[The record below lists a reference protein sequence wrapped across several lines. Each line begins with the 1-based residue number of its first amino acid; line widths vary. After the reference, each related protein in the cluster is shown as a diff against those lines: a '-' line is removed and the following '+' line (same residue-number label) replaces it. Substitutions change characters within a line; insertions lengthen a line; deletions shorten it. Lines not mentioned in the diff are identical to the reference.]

1 MIFLERLL
9 NPTVSSLFIN
19 IKKRMKHLFKFSF
32 LLIFLCYNCSNQTN
46 NAVEISEN
54 WEFKNNIDSLWFE
67 ASVPGN
73 VHTDLLSNQLIKDP
87 FYRLNEHDLQWIDKT
102 DWEYKNEFELSK
114 NDINSDFIG
123 LELQGIDTYSSIY
136 LNDSLIATTDN
147 MFVGKTV
154 DIKKH
159 SKVGKNKLYVKLFS
173 PINKGVILHDSLGYD
188 ISSFNANDLA
198 EIGKVEENKRVSVFT
213 RKAPYHY
220 GWDWG
225 PRLVTS
231 GIWKPINL
239 KTWNYFNIQ
248 DLYVRQLSLSENAN
262 LVAEIELES
271 SLEIDE
277 MISEIYVNNQK
288 ISTDLIYVNKG
299 TNKIKIPFIIKNHE
313 LWWPNGMGNQ
323 TMYDIKVKLKSNNNF
338 TTTSK
343 KIGLREIDLVTS
355 KDSIG
360 NNFYFEVNNKP
371 VFMKGVNYIPQD
383 IFLNRVTDDKYEELL
398 EAAVDAN
405 MNMIR
410 VWGGGIYE
418 KEIFYNIC
426 DEKGLLV
433 WQDFMFACAMYPGD
447 EDFLKSVEQEAEY
460 NIKRLRGHPSIA
472 LWCGNNEVRSAWK
485 NWGWEKDVIKNQSIE
500 VASEISKA
508 YDDVF
513 HKILPKVVKKLDS
526 STNYWPSSPGS
537 SLSGGTESYTSGDA
551 HYWGVWW
558 GKEDFESYNQKV
570 PRFMSEFG
578 FQSFPEFSSVDKY
591 TNEND
596 YSIYSEVMKSH
607 QRSSIGNSTIEDYM
621 FRYYNKPNSFAG
633 YLYVSQILQA
643 YGVSMGM
650 ESHRRNK
657 GYSMGS
663 LYWQLND
670 CWPVASWSSIDYY
683 GKWKALHYS
692 TKKAFQPVLISFFKS
707 DKEIEVHLIS
717 DLLESKKV
725 DINLKVLSFN
735 GEILHQRNK
744 NHLLQADSTFKID
757 SLSID
762 WIKSNFDSNNS
773 LVIATLSDK
782 EKEIS
787 STIYYLSEFKN
798 LKLSKPRIEYQIKE
812 LVDKFEISLKSEN
825 LVKNVFVDIG
835 SKHNFSDNYFDMI
848 PGKEYKISI
857 KKDLNSS
864 ISELKSKIKLLSLY
878 DTY

>member
-1 MIFLERLL
+1 MR
-9 NPTVSSLFIN
+9 
-19 IKKRMKHLFKFSF
+19 HLVKFSF
-32 LLIFLCYNCSNQTN
+32 LFIFLFYNCSNQN
-46 NAVEISEN
+46 NETVEISEN
-54 WEFKNNIDSLWFE
+54 WKFKNNVDSLWLE
-67 ASVPGN
+67 ASVPGD
-73 VHTDLLSNQLIKDP
+73 VHTDLLSNELIEDP

-102 DWEYKNEFELSK
+102 DWEYKTEFDLSQ

-159 SKVGKNKLYVKLFS
+159 SKVGKNNLYVKLFS

-198 EIGKVEENKRVSVFT
+198 EIGKVEGNKRVSVFT

-231 GIWKPINL
+231 GIWQPINI
-239 KTWNYFNIQ
+239 KTWNYFNIE
-248 DLYVRQLSLSENAN
+248 DLYIRQKSLNENAS

-271 SLEIDE
+271 YLEIDE
-277 MISEIYVNNQK
+277 IVSEIYVDNQK
-288 ISTDLIYVNKG
+288 VSTDLVYINKG
-299 TNKIKIPFIIKNHE
+299 TNKIEIPFTIKDYK

-323 TMYDIKVKLKSNNNF
+323 NMYEIKVKLQSNNNF
-338 TTTSK
+338 VTSSK
-343 KIGLREIDLVTS
+343 RVGLREINLVTS
-355 KDSIG
+355 EDSIG
-360 NNFYFEVNNKP
+360 NNFYFEVNKKP

-383 IFLNRVTDDKYEELL
+383 IFLNRVTDNKYEELL

-418 KEIFYNIC
+418 NEIFYNLC

-460 NIKRLRGHPSIA
+460 NVKRLRGHPSIA

-485 NWGWEKDVIKNQSIE
+485 NWGWEKDVIENQSPE
-500 VASEISKA
+500 TASVISKA

-513 HKILPKVVKKLDS
+513 HKILPEVVNNLDT
-526 STNYWPSSPGS
+526 STAYWPSSPGS
-537 SLSGGTESYTSGDA
+537 TFSGGTESYTSGDA

-591 TNEND
+591 TNESD
-596 YSIYSEVMKSH
+596 YNIYSDVMKSH

-621 FRYYNKPNSFAG
+621 LRHYNKPKSFKG

-643 YGVSMGM
+643 YGMSIGM

-670 CWPVASWSSIDYY
+670 CWPVASWSSIDYF

-707 DKEIEVHLIS
+707 DSEIELHVIS
-717 DLLESKKV
+717 DLLESKEV
-725 DINLKVLSFN
+725 DLNLKVLSFS
-735 GEILHQRNK
+735 GEVLYEINK
-744 NHLLQADSTFKID
+744 NYLLQQNSTMKVE

-762 WIKSNFDSNNS
+762 WLNKNFDPESSLLVASLFSEEIEISNNN
-773 LVIATLSDK
+773 
-782 EKEIS
+782 
-787 STIYYLSEFKN
+787 YFLSEFKDI
-798 LKLSKPRIEYQIKE
+798 KLTKPLIEYEIDE
-812 LVDKFEISLKSEN
+812 LINTFEVSLKSKN
-825 LVKNVFVDIG
+825 LVKNVFVDIA
-835 SKHNFSDNYFDMI
+835 SSQNFSDNYFDMI
-848 PGKEYKISI
+848 PGEEYKISI
-857 KKDLNSS
+857 KKDENL
-864 ISELKSKIKLLSLY
+864 ILDDIKRKINFLSLF

>member
-1 MIFLERLL
+1 
-9 NPTVSSLFIN
+9 
-19 IKKRMKHLFKFSF
+19 MKHLFKFSLLFIF
-32 LLIFLCYNCSNQTN
+32 LLYNCSNEN
-46 NAVEISEN
+46 NDSLEISEN
-54 WEFKNNIDSLWFE
+54 WTFKNNIDSVWLE
-67 ASVPGN
+67 ASVPGD
-73 VHTDLLSNQLIKDP
+73 VHTDLLKNGLIEDP

-102 DWEYKNEFELSK
+102 DWEYKTEFDLSQK
-114 NDINSDFIG
+114 DLNSHSLA
-123 LELQGIDTYSSIY
+123 LEFQGIDTYSSIY
-136 LNDSLIATTDN
+136 LNDSLIGTTDN
-147 MFVGKTV
+147 MFIGKTV
-154 DIKKH
+154 DIKNFAKL
-159 SKVGKNKLYVKLFS
+159 GKNKLYIKLFS
-173 PINKGVILHDSLGYD
+173 PINKGVKLHDSLGYD

-198 EIGKVEENKRVSVFT
+198 EIGKVEGNKRVSVFT
-213 RKAPYHY
+213 RKAPYHF

-231 GIWKPINL
+231 GIWQPINI
-239 KTWNYFNIQ
+239 KTWNYFNIE
-248 DLYVRQLSLSENAN
+248 DLYIRQISLNENAS

-271 SLEIDE
+271 YLEIDE
-277 MISEIYVNNQK
+277 IISEIYVDNK
-288 ISTDLIYVNKG
+288 KVSTDLVYINKG
-299 TNKIKIPFIIKNHE
+299 TNKIEIPFTIKDYE

-323 TMYDIKVKLKSNNNF
+323 NMYDVKVKLRSNNNF
-338 TTTSK
+338 VTSSK
-343 KIGLREIDLVTS
+343 RVGLREINLVTS
-355 KDSIG
+355 EDSIG
-360 NNFYFEVNNKP
+360 NNFYFEVNKKP

-383 IFLNRVTDDKYEELL
+383 IFLNRVSDDKYEELL
-398 EAAVDAN
+398 ESAVDAN

-418 KEIFYNIC
+418 NEIFYNLC

-447 EDFLKSVEQEAEY
+447 EDFLKSVEQEAKY
-460 NIKRLRGHPSIA
+460 NVKRLRGHPSIA

-485 NWGWEKDVIKNQSIE
+485 NWGWEKDVMENQSPEI
-500 VASEISKA
+500 ASVISKA

-513 HKILPKVVKKLDS
+513 HKILPEVVNNLDT
-526 STNYWPSSPGS
+526 STAYWPSSPGS
-537 SLSGGTESYTSGDA
+537 TFSGGTESYTSGDA

-591 TNEND
+591 TNESD

-621 FRYYNKPNSFAG
+621 LRHYNKPKSFKG

-643 YGVSMGM
+643 YGMSIGM

-670 CWPVASWSSIDYY
+670 CWPVASWSSIDYF

-692 TKKAFQPVLISFFKS
+692 TKKAFQPVLINFFKS
-707 DKEIEVHLIS
+707 DSEIELHIIS
-717 DLLESKKV
+717 DLLESKEV
-725 DINLKVLSFN
+725 VLNLKVLSFS
-735 GEILHQRNK
+735 GEVLYELNK
-744 NHLLQADSTFKID
+744 NYLLQQNSTMKAE

-762 WIKSNFDSNNS
+762 WLNKNFDPNS
-773 LVIATLSDK
+773 SLLVASLFSEEI
-782 EKEIS
+782 EIS
-787 STIYYLSEFKN
+787 NKNYYLSEFKDI
-798 LKLSKPRIEYQIKE
+798 KLTKPLIEYEIDE
-812 LVDKFEISLKSEN
+812 LINTFEVSLKSKN
-825 LVKNVFVDIG
+825 LVKNVFVDIA
-835 SKHNFSDNYFDMI
+835 SSQNFSDNYFDMI

-857 KKDLNSS
+857 NKEESLTLDDIKR
-864 ISELKSKIKLLSLY
+864 KINFLSLF

>member
-1 MIFLERLL
+1 
-9 NPTVSSLFIN
+9 
-19 IKKRMKHLFKFSF
+19 MKNLVKFSF
-32 LLIFLCYNCSNQTN
+32 LFIFLFYNCSNQN
-46 NAVEISEN
+46 NDTVEISEN
-54 WEFKNNIDSLWFE
+54 WKFKNNVDSLWLE
-67 ASVPGN
+67 ASVPGD
-73 VHTDLLSNQLIKDP
+73 VHTDLLSNELIEDP

-102 DWEYKNEFELSK
+102 DWEYKTEFDLSI
-114 NDINSDFIG
+114 NDINSHSLA
-123 LELQGIDTYSSIY
+123 LEFQGIDTYSSIY

-147 MFVGKTV
+147 MFIGKTV
-154 DIKKH
+154 DIKSFAKL
-159 SKVGKNKLYVKLFS
+159 GKNKLYVKLFS
-173 PINKGVILHDSLGYD
+173 PINIGVKIHDSLAYD

-198 EIGKVEENKRVSVFT
+198 EIGKVEGNKRVSVFT

-231 GIWKPINL
+231 GIWQPINI
-239 KTWNYFNIQ
+239 KTWNYFNIE
-248 DLYVRQLSLSENAN
+248 DLYIRQKSLNENAN

-271 SLEIDE
+271 YLEIDE
-277 MISEIYVNNQK
+277 IVSEIYVDNQK
-288 ISTDLIYVNKG
+288 VSTDLVYINKG
-299 TNKIKIPFIIKNHE
+299 ANKIEIPFTIKDYE

-323 TMYDIKVKLKSNNNF
+323 NMYEIKVKLQSNNNF
-338 TTTSK
+338 VTSSK
-343 KIGLREIDLVTS
+343 RVGLREINLVTS
-355 KDSIG
+355 EDSIG
-360 NNFYFEVNNKP
+360 NNFYFEVNKKP

-383 IFLNRVTDDKYEELL
+383 VFLNRVTDDKYEELL

-418 KEIFYNIC
+418 NEIFYNLC

-460 NIKRLRGHPSIA
+460 NVKRLRGHPSIA

-485 NWGWEKDVIKNQSIE
+485 NWGWEKDVIENQSPEI
-500 VASEISKA
+500 ASEISKA

-513 HKILPKVVKKLDS
+513 HKILPEVVNNLDN
-526 STNYWPSSPGS
+526 STAYWPSSPGS
-537 SLSGGTESYTSGDA
+537 TFSGGTESYTSGDA

-591 TNEND
+591 TNESD

-621 FRYYNKPNSFAG
+621 LRHYNKPNSFKG

-643 YGVSMGM
+643 YGMSIGM

-670 CWPVASWSSIDYY
+670 CWPVASWSSIDYF

-707 DKEIEVHLIS
+707 DSEIELHIIS
-717 DLLESKKV
+717 DLLELKEV
-725 DINLKVLSFN
+725 DLNLKVLSFS
-735 GEILHQRNK
+735 GEVLYEINK
-744 NHLLQADSTFKID
+744 NYLLQQNSTMKVE

-762 WIKSNFDSNNS
+762 WINKNFDPSSSLLVASLFSDEIEISNNN
-773 LVIATLSDK
+773 
-782 EKEIS
+782 
-787 STIYYLSEFKN
+787 YFLSEFKDI
-798 LKLSKPRIEYQIKE
+798 KLTKPLIEYEINE
-812 LVDKFEISLKSEN
+812 LINTFEVSLKSKN
-825 LVKNVFVDIG
+825 LVKNVFVDIA
-835 SKHNFSDNYFDMI
+835 SSQNLSDNYFDMI
-848 PGKEYKISI
+848 PAKEYKISI
-857 KKDLNSS
+857 KKDENLTLDD
-864 ISELKSKIKLLSLY
+864 IKRKINFLSLF

>member
-1 MIFLERLL
+1 
-9 NPTVSSLFIN
+9 
-19 IKKRMKHLFKFSF
+19 MKHLFKFSF
-32 LLIFLCYNCSNQTN
+32 LFVFLFYNCSNQTN
-46 NAVEISEN
+46 NTVEISES
-54 WEFKNNIDSLWFE
+54 WEFKNNVDSLWFE
-67 ASVPGN
+67 ASVPGD
-73 VHTDLLSNQLIKDP
+73 VHTDLLNNELIKDP
-87 FYRLNEHDLQWIDKT
+87 FYRLNEHDVQWIDKT
-102 DWEYKNEFELSK
+102 DWEYKTEFELSK

-147 MFVGKTV
+147 MFVGKTA
-154 DIKKH
+154 DIKKY

-198 EIGKVEENKRVSVFT
+198 EIGKVDGNKRVSVFT

-231 GIWKPINL
+231 GIWQPINL

-248 DLYVRQLSLSENAN
+248 DLYIRQKSLNENAN

-277 MISEIYVNNQK
+277 MISEIYVNNKK
-288 ISTDLIYVNKG
+288 ISTDLVYVNQG
-299 TNKIKIPFIIKNHE
+299 TNKIEIPFTIKDYE

-323 TMYDIKVKLKSNNNF
+323 TMYEIKVKLKSKNNY
-338 TTTSK
+338 TTSSK
-343 KIGLREIDLVTS
+343 RIGLREINLVTS
-355 KDSIG
+355 ADSIG
-360 NNFYFEVNNKP
+360 NNFYFEVNKKP

-383 IFLNRVTDDKYEELL
+383 IFLNRVSDDKYEELL
-398 EAAVDAN
+398 QAAVDAN

-418 KEIFYNIC
+418 KEIFYNLC

-447 EDFLKSVEQEAEY
+447 DDFLKSVEQEAEY
-460 NIKRLRGHPSIA
+460 NVKRLRGHPSIA

-485 NWGWEKDVIKNQSIE
+485 NWGWEKDVIENQSPEI
-500 VASEISKA
+500 ASKISKA
-508 YDDVF
+508 YDDIF
-513 HKILPKVVKKLDS
+513 HKILPKVVKKFDN
-526 STNYWPSSPGS
+526 STAYWPSSPGS
-537 SLSGGTESYTSGDA
+537 NSFGGTESYTSGDA

-558 GKEDFESYNQKV
+558 GKEDFESYNKKV
-570 PRFMSEFG
+570 PRFMSEYG

-591 TNEND
+591 TNETD
-596 YSIYSEVMKSH
+596 YNIYSEVMKSH

-621 FRYYNKPNSFAG
+621 FRDYNKPNSFAG

-643 YGVSMGM
+643 YGVSIGM

-692 TKKAFQPVLISFFKS
+692 TKKAFQPILISFYKT
-707 DKEIEVHLIS
+707 ENQLELHVIS
-717 DLLESKKV
+717 DLYEAQEVSL
-725 DINLKVLSFN
+725 NLTILSLD
-735 GEILHQRNK
+735 GEILFQKNK
-744 NHLLQADSTFKID
+744 DYILDPDSTIKVE
-757 SLSID
+757 SLDVD
-762 WIKSNFDSNNS
+762 WLNNNFDINNS
-773 LVIATLSDK
+773 LVSASLFK
-782 EKEIS
+782 NEKEIS
-787 STIYYLSEFKN
+787 SNIYYMSSFKDLKLKNPIIEYEITELHDVFEIN
-798 LKLSKPRIEYQIKE
+798 LKSK
-812 LVDKFEISLKSEN
+812 N
-825 LVKNVFVDIG
+825 LVKNIFVDID
-835 SKHNFSDNYFDMI
+835 SKNNFSDNYFDML
-848 PGKEYKISI
+848 PGKKYVISI
-857 KKDLNSS
+857 KKETNLTLID
-864 ISELKSKIKLLSLY
+864 IKKRIKLLSLY

>member
-1 MIFLERLL
+1 M
-9 NPTVSSLFIN
+9 N
-19 IKKRMKHLFKFSF
+19 HLFKFSLLFIF
-32 LLIFLCYNCSNQTN
+32 LLYNCSNEN
-46 NAVEISEN
+46 NDSIEISEN
-54 WEFKNNIDSLWFE
+54 WTFKNNIDSVWLE
-67 ASVPGN
+67 ASVPGD
-73 VHTDLLSNQLIKDP
+73 VHTDLLKNGLIEDP

-102 DWEYKNEFELSK
+102 DWEYKTEFDLSQK
-114 NDINSDFIG
+114 DLNSHSLA
-123 LELQGIDTYSSIY
+123 LEFQGIDTYSSIY
-136 LNDSLIATTDN
+136 LNDSLIGTTDN
-147 MFVGKTV
+147 MFIGKTV
-154 DIKKH
+154 DIKNFAKL
-159 SKVGKNKLYVKLFS
+159 GKNKLYIKLFS
-173 PINKGVILHDSLGYD
+173 PINKGVKLHDSLGYD
-188 ISSFNANDLA
+188 ISSFNGNDLA
-198 EIGKVEENKRVSVFT
+198 EIGKVEGNKRVSVFT
-213 RKAPYHY
+213 RKAPYHF

-231 GIWKPINL
+231 GIWQPINI
-239 KTWNYFNIQ
+239 KTWNYFNIE
-248 DLYVRQLSLSENAN
+248 DLYIRQISLDESAS

-271 SLEIDE
+271 YLEIDE
-277 MISEIYVNNQK
+277 MISEIYVDNQK
-288 ISTDLIYVNKG
+288 VSTDLIYINKG
-299 TNKIKIPFIIKNHE
+299 ANKIEIPFTIKDYE

-323 TMYDIKVKLKSNNNF
+323 NMYDVKVKLQSNNNF
-338 TTTSK
+338 VTSSK
-343 KIGLREIDLVTS
+343 RVGLREINLVTS
-355 KDSIG
+355 QDSVG
-360 NNFYFEVNNKP
+360 NNFYFEVNKKP

-383 IFLNRVTDDKYEELL
+383 IFLNRVSDDKYEELL
-398 EAAVDAN
+398 ESAVDAN

-418 KEIFYNIC
+418 NEIFYNLC

-447 EDFLKSVEQEAEY
+447 EDFLKSVEQEAKY
-460 NIKRLRGHPSIA
+460 NVKRLRGHPSIA

-485 NWGWEKDVIKNQSIE
+485 NWGWEKDVMENQSPEI
-500 VASEISKA
+500 ASVISKA

-513 HKILPKVVKKLDS
+513 HKILPEVVNNLDT
-526 STNYWPSSPGS
+526 STAYWPSSPGS
-537 SLSGGTESYTSGDA
+537 NFSGGTESYTTGDA

-591 TNEND
+591 TNESD

-621 FRYYNKPNSFAG
+621 LRHYNKPKSFKG

-643 YGVSMGM
+643 YGMSIGM

-670 CWPVASWSSIDYY
+670 CWPVASWSSIDYF

-692 TKKAFQPVLISFFKS
+692 TKKAFQPVLINFLKTDS
-707 DKEIEVHLIS
+707 EIELHIIS

-725 DINLKVLSFN
+725 DLNLKVLSFS
-735 GEILHQRNK
+735 GEVLYELNK
-744 NHLLQADSTFKID
+744 SYLLQQNSTMKAE

-762 WIKSNFDSNNS
+762 WLNKNFDPNSSLLVASLFSEEIEISNNN
-773 LVIATLSDK
+773 
-782 EKEIS
+782 
-787 STIYYLSEFKN
+787 YYLSEFKDI
-798 LKLSKPRIEYQIKE
+798 KLTKPLIEYEIDE
-812 LVDKFEISLKSEN
+812 LINTFEVSLKSKN
-825 LVKNVFVDIG
+825 LVKNVFVDIA
-835 SKHNFSDNYFDMI
+835 SSQNFSDNYFDMI

-857 KKDLNSS
+857 NKEESLTLDDIKR
-864 ISELKSKIKLLSLY
+864 KINFLSLF

>member
-1 MIFLERLL
+1 MIFLERLKK
-9 NPTVSSLFIN
+9 PTASSLSIN
-19 IKKRMKHLFKFSF
+19 IKNRMKHLFKFSF
-32 LLIFLCYNCSNQTN
+32 LFVFLFYNCSNQTN
-46 NAVEISEN
+46 NTVEISEN
-54 WEFKNNIDSLWFE
+54 WEFKNNVDSLWFE
-67 ASVPGN
+67 ASVPGD
-73 VHTDLLSNQLIKDP
+73 VHTDLLNNELIKDP
-87 FYRLNEHDLQWIDKT
+87 FYRLNEHDVQWIDKT
-102 DWEYKNEFELSK
+102 DWEYKTEFELSK

-147 MFVGKTV
+147 MFVGKTA
-154 DIKKH
+154 DIKKY

-198 EIGKVEENKRVSVFT
+198 EIGKVDGNKRVSVFT

-231 GIWKPINL
+231 GIWQPINL

-248 DLYVRQLSLSENAN
+248 DLYIRQKSLNENAN

-277 MISEIYVNNQK
+277 MISEIYVNNKK
-288 ISTDLIYVNKG
+288 ISTDFVYVNQG
-299 TNKIKIPFIIKNHE
+299 TNKIEIPFTIKDYE

-323 TMYDIKVKLKSNNNF
+323 TMYEIKVKLKSKNNY
-338 TTTSK
+338 TTSSK
-343 KIGLREIDLVTS
+343 RIGLREINLVTS
-355 KDSIG
+355 ADSIG
-360 NNFYFEVNNKP
+360 NNFYFEVNKKP

-383 IFLNRVTDDKYEELL
+383 IFLNRVSDDKYEELL
-398 EAAVDAN
+398 QAAVDAN

-418 KEIFYNIC
+418 KEIFYNLC

-447 EDFLKSVEQEAEY
+447 DDFLKSVEQEAEY
-460 NIKRLRGHPSIA
+460 NVKRLRGHPSIA

-485 NWGWEKDVIKNQSIE
+485 NWGWEKDVIENQSPEI
-500 VASEISKA
+500 ASKISKA
-508 YDDVF
+508 YDDIF
-513 HKILPKVVKKLDS
+513 HKILPKVVKKFDN
-526 STNYWPSSPGS
+526 STAYWPSSPGS
-537 SLSGGTESYTSGDA
+537 NSFGGTESYTSGDA

-558 GKEDFESYNQKV
+558 GKEDFESYNKKV
-570 PRFMSEFG
+570 PRFMSEYG

-591 TNEND
+591 TNETD
-596 YSIYSEVMKSH
+596 YNIYSEVMKSH

-621 FRYYNKPNSFAG
+621 FRDYNKPNSFAG

-643 YGVSMGM
+643 YGVSIGM

-692 TKKAFQPVLISFFKS
+692 TKKAFQPILISFYKT
-707 DKEIEVHLIS
+707 ENQLELHVIS
-717 DLLESKKV
+717 DLYEAQEVSL
-725 DINLKVLSFN
+725 NLTILSLD
-735 GEILHQRNK
+735 GEILFQKNK
-744 NHLLQADSTFKID
+744 DYILDPDSTIKVE
-757 SLSID
+757 SLDVD
-762 WIKSNFDSNNS
+762 WLNNNFDINNS
-773 LVIATLSDK
+773 LVSASLFK
-782 EKEIS
+782 NEKEIS
-787 STIYYLSEFKN
+787 SNIYYMSSFKDLKLKNPIIEYEITELHDVFEIN
-798 LKLSKPRIEYQIKE
+798 LKSK
-812 LVDKFEISLKSEN
+812 S
-825 LVKNVFVDIG
+825 LVKNIFVDID
-835 SKHNFSDNYFDMI
+835 SKNNFSDNYFDML
-848 PGKEYKISI
+848 PGKKYVISI
-857 KKDLNSS
+857 KKETNLTLID
-864 ISELKSKIKLLSLY
+864 IKKRIKLLSLY